1 MANVGG
7 RRWPGERIYSHKP
20 IIQDFV
26 PSSAW
31 NEDANGHYLL
41 MDLPDFQ
48 KEQVKLHADPSGSIM
63 VSGERLTNDKSR
75 IIRFEQTF
83 KLPPNSDIDQI
94 TGKFDG
100 EILYV
105 TVPKLVEAE
114 KQQEVP
120 ERETENISS
129 SSNIT
134 EEIKEES
141 SHHHHH
147 KDENVNRGHAEVH
160 GKEEHERQSDKNQM
174 CSSRVDSFDKE
185 DVEKWAKQP
194 SQLDWAMKILR
205 KNKGIVV
212 TAMIAFSLGVYVSRK
227 FGPAAAVLE
236 AAPFD

>member
-1 MANVGG
+1 MAYVGG
-7 RRWPGERIYSHKP
+7 RRWPGERSYSHKP

-26 PSSAW
+26 PSSTW
-31 NEDANGHYLL
+31 NEDANGHYLR

-48 KEQVKLHADPSGSIM
+48 KEQVKLHADTSGSIM

-94 TGKFDG
+94 TGKFDC
-100 EILYV
+100 ETLYV
-105 TVPKLVEAE
+105 TVPKLVEAD

-160 GKEEHERQSDKNQM
+160 GKEEHERQSDKKQM
-174 CSSRVDSFDKE
+174 CSSRVDSFNKE

-212 TAMIAFSLGVYVSRK
+212 TAVIAFSLGVYVSRK
-227 FGPAAAVLE
+227 FGRGCAI
-236 AAPFD
+236 